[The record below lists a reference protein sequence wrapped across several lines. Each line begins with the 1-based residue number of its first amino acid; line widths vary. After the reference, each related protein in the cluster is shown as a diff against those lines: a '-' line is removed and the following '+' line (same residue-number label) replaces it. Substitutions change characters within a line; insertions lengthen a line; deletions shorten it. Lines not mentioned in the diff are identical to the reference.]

1 MDRETIIAR
10 AKDYIAKEGDRGFRA
25 QVEALLEA
33 EDWKELE
40 DRFYRDLEFGTG
52 GLRGVIGGG
61 YNRMNNLVVSRAT
74 QGLCDYLK
82 KAFPGKALSACIAY
96 DSRRYSPEFSEIAA
110 RVFAANGVKAYLFS
124 SLRPTPELSFA
135 IRLLGA
141 DTGIVVT
148 ASHNPPKYNGYK
160 AYWNDGSQVT
170 PPHDEGI
177 IAMVGAVAEVKT
189 ISREEAVNKGLL
201 VAIDKEVDDPY
212 VAMVK
217 SNLFRTELIR
227 AMASEAKIV
236 YTPLHG
242 TGAMLFER
250 VMKELGLSV
259 MTVPEQREPDGSFP
273 TVSFPNPEEPAA
285 LKLALELGA
294 RAKADVVMATDPDAD
309 RLGIAVPDKSGNF
322 VLVTGN
328 QLGALHLDYVLLTRR
343 ELGLMPEKPAT
354 VKTIVTT
361 DLQARIAEKYGATSF
376 ECLTGFKWIADLMR
390 RFESAEAGSAYF
402 GFEYVYGTEESYG
415 HLLENEVRDKD
426 GISAAALTAEMTLY
440 WRSKGKSL
448 LERLDELYLEYGY
461 YEEKSVNKYFEGPS
475 GMDVMKLIM
484 EGYRK
489 SQPVTFG
496 GIKVVRIRDVKE
508 GVEWDAGLERP
519 KARKIDLPPSD
530 VIMWY
535 LEDGT
540 KVIVRPSGTE
550 PKIKYYVL
558 LRSEVEGAAPGLA
571 PGGAGGA
578 KGLSAAREASAAKAS
593 AIIVDIKKV
602 IDMAGAPRAEG
613 PSRADLSRSAGS

>member
-1 MDRETIIAR
+1 VVAFNRFLSKEPTMDRDAIIAR
-10 AKDYIAKEGDRGFRA
+10 AKDYISKESDAGFRA
-25 QVEALLEA
+25 EVEALLEA

-52 GLRGVIGGG
+52 GLRGIIGGG
-61 YNRMNNLVVSRAT
+61 YNRMNSLVVGRAT
-74 QGLCDYLK
+74 QGLCDYIK
-82 KAFPGKALSACIAY
+82 KAFHGKALSACLAY

-110 RVFAANGVKAYLFS
+110 RVFAANGIKAYLFS

-135 IRLLGA
+135 IRELKA

-177 IAMVGAVAEVKT
+177 IAMVGRVKE
-189 ISREEAVNKGLL
+189 IKILSKDEAIGKGLL
-201 VAIDKEVDDPY
+201 VAIDKEIDEPY
-212 VAMVK
+212 IAMVK
-217 SNLFRTELIR
+217 SKLLRPELIK
-227 AMASEAKIV
+227 AMASQAKIV

-242 TGAMLFER
+242 TGALLFER
-250 VMKELGLSV
+250 VMKDLGLSV

-273 TVSFPNPEEPAA
+273 TVAFPNPEEPAA

-294 RAKADVVMATDPDAD
+294 KAKADVVMATDPDAD
-309 RLGIAVPDKSGNF
+309 RLGIAVPDKAGSF

-328 QLGALHLDYVLLTRR
+328 QLGSLHADYVLLTRK
-343 ELGLMPEKPAT
+343 ELGLMPRKPAT
-354 VKTIVTT
+354 VKSIVTT
-361 DLQARIAEKYGATSF
+361 DLQARIAEKYGAACF

-390 RFESAEAGSAYF
+390 RFESAEEGSAFF
-402 GFEYVYGTEESYG
+402 GYEYVYGTEESYG

-440 WRSKGKSL
+440 WRSRGRSL
-448 LERLDELYLEYGY
+448 LERLEELYLEYGY
-461 YEEKSVNKYFEGPS
+461 YEERSVNKYFEGPS
-475 GMDVMKLIM
+475 GMDVMKGIM

-489 SQPVTFG
+489 KQPEAFG
-496 GIKVVRIRDVKE
+496 GVKVVRIRDVKT
-508 GVEWDAGLERP
+508 GLEWDTAGQNP
-519 KARKIDLPPSD
+519 AKVDLPSSD

-558 LRSEVEGAAPGLA
+558 LRSAIAGSARGLEA
-571 PGGAGGA
+571 RAEELG
-578 KGLSAAREASAAKAS
+578 AAREAAAAKAS
-593 AIIVDIKKV
+593 AIIVDIRKV
-602 IDMAGAPRAEG
+602 VDGAKATG
-613 PSRADLSRSAGS
+613 A